1 MVAALQ
7 KRSVKKQQ
15 NSSKYENFQPRLID
29 APVEGPQLRQFTL
42 DEYHQLIESGFF
54 QPHERIELINGYLVM
69 MSPLNP
75 PHAATTTR
83 LMGLFYE
90 HLGQRCI
97 IRVQQPVI
105 LKGPKSE
112 PEPDIVLAKSR
123 TDFYAQEHPGVEN
136 VLLLVEVSDSTLRY
150 DRTTKKRDYA
160 AEGIADYWIIN
171 LEAEQIEVYRDL
183 YLSATGEA
191 DYKTKLKFTHGQTLA
206 PLKFPE
212 CEIAVDEIMPVAT
225 EAE

>member
-7 KRSVKKQQ
+7 ERPVQKQQ
-15 NSSKYENFQPRLID
+15 NSPKYENFQSQIAD
-29 APVEGPQLRQFTL
+29 EPVEGAQLRRFTL

-75 PHAATTTR
+75 PHAAATTR

-90 HLGQRCI
+90 QLGRFCI
-97 IRVQQPVI
+97 TRVQQPVI
-105 LKGPKSE
+105 LQGPKSE

-123 TDFYAQEHPGVEN
+123 ADFYAQEHPGVEN
-136 VLLLVEVSDSTLRY
+136 ILLLVEVSDSTLRY

-171 LEAEQIEVYRDL
+171 LEDEQIEVYRDPL
-183 YLSATGEA
+183 LSVAGKA
-191 DYKTKLKFTHGQTLA
+191 DYETKLIFARGQTLA

-212 CEIAVDEIMPVAT
+212 CVIAVDEVMPGAKD
-225 EAE
+225 